1 MRVSRFPTRSL
12 VAALG
17 LGLLAPA
24 LAAADTV
31 ESPEIAV
38 PADEVIVDQKAA
50 CECDESP
57 NQGRLSLGAGL
68 DVPTAY
74 FFRGILQER
83 DGGILQPYAELT
95 IDLWENDAG
104 QSLSLVGGIWNS
116 VHTNKTG
123 ATSSPSNWYE
133 SDVYAG
139 LSLGLSD
146 FLSSDLTYIAYTSPN
161 GAFSTVQELD
171 LGLSIDDSAW
181 LPEHFSTSPYMTWAF
196 EIDRAAFGASDK
208 EGIYLEL
215 GAEPSYEFGSE
226 TAYPV
231 TLSVPLALGLSVS
244 NYFDVVDEVTGQ
256 KVSSDTFGFFD
267 AGIGLSVPLAFVDP
281 KLGSWSVSAAFHGLS
296 LSGDL
301 ADANRGDGFFPWGTL
316 GIAMEY

>member
-1 MRVSRFPTRSL
+1 MRKRRFPGLSL
-12 VAALG
+12 VAAAG
-17 LGLLAPA
+17 LGLLVPA
-24 LAAADTV
+24 AAVADTV

-38 PADEVIVDQKAA
+38 PTDEVIAEPKPA
-50 CECDESP
+50 CDCDESP
-57 NQGRLSLGAGL
+57 NQGRISLSAGL

-83 DGGILQPYAELT
+83 DGGILQPYAELS
-95 IDLWENDAG
+95 IDLWENEAG

-123 ATSSPSNWYE
+123 ASSSPSNWYE
-133 SDVYAG
+133 SDLYAG
-139 LSLGLSD
+139 LSLGLAD
-146 FLSSDLTYIAYTSPN
+146 FLSTDLTYIAYTSPN

-171 LGLSIDDSAW
+171 LGVAIDDSAW

-196 EIDRAAFGASDK
+196 EIDRAALGASDK

-226 TAYPV
+226 TEYPV
-231 TLSVPLALGLSVS
+231 TLSVPLALGLSVA
-244 NYFDVVDEVTGQ
+244 NYFDVVDPVTG
-256 KVSSDTFGFFD
+256 KEVSDDTFGFFD
-267 AGIGLSVPLAFVDP
+267 AGVALSVPLAFVDP

-301 ADANRGDGFFPWGTL
+301 ADVNRGDGFFPWGTL